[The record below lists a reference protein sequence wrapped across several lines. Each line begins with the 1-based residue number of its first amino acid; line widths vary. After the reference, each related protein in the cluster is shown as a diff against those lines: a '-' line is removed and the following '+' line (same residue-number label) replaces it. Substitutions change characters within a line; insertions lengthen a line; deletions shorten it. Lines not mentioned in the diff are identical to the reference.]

1 MIRVFAWAVF
11 LGLLYYGA
19 QLVGDIENPWA
30 SLSAPVAL
38 PAVPATVVPAVP
50 ATVVPA
56 ALDPAA
62 LRIPGCGDKPGCQ
75 P

>member
-1 MIRVFAWAVF
+1 MTRVFAWAVF

-19 QLVGDIENPWA
+19 QLVGDVENPWA

-38 PAVPATVVPAVP
+38 PVTVVPS
-50 ATVVPA
+50 

-62 LRIPGCGDKPGCQ
+62 LSIPGCGDKPDCQ

>member
-19 QLVGDIENPWA
+19 ELVGDIENPWA

-38 PAVPATVVPAVP
+38 PALPATVA
-50 ATVVPA
+50 PA

>member
-19 QLVGDIENPWA
+19 ELVGDIENPWA

-38 PAVPATVVPAVP
+38 PALP

>member
-1 MIRVFAWAVF
+1 MTRVFAWAVF

-19 QLVGDIENPWA
+19 ELVGDIENPWA

-38 PAVPATVVPAVP
+38 PV
-50 ATVVPA
+50 TVVPA

>member
-1 MIRVFAWAVF
+1 MTRVFAWAVF

-19 QLVGDIENPWA
+19 ELVGDIENPWA

-38 PAVPATVVPAVP
+38 PALPS
-50 ATVVPA
+50 TVVPA

-62 LRIPGCGDKPGCQ
+62 PRIPGCGDKPGCQ

>member
-19 QLVGDIENPWA
+19 ELVGDIENPWA

-38 PAVPATVVPAVP
+38 PALPATVVPS
-50 ATVVPA
+50 

-62 LRIPGCGDKPGCQ
+62 LRIPGCGDTPGCQ

>member
-19 QLVGDIENPWA
+19 ELVGDIGNPWA

-38 PAVPATVVPAVP
+38 PTLPT
-50 ATVVPA
+50 TVVPA

>member
-1 MIRVFAWAVF
+1 MTRVFAWAVF

-38 PAVPATVVPAVP
+38 PALP

>member
-1 MIRVFAWAVF
+1 MIRIFAWAVF

-19 QLVGDIENPWA
+19 ELVGDVENPWA

-38 PAVPATVVPAVP
+38 PALP